1 MSTESGARRDKTI
14 ATIIVVAG
22 IVLLG
27 ILGWQA
33 RKFTVDASA
42 DTLLMKDNRDY
53 LLTQLADQKFSPDEF
68 ILIAYK
74 PQDETLF
81 SGDVLERVV
90 EMSGALENIERV
102 AAVRSITNVPFFGTV
117 EDIGT
122 GLDPA
127 ELTWEKKR
135 FSAQSM
141 KNILT
146 NHPLYE
152 GLLVNAE
159 QTALAMQ
166 VVFAAQPE
174 LESLNKEILEIRRHL
189 LERELTDDENAA
201 LNVLQEK
208 KRRIDAE
215 LNAIRSEEIKQI
227 RQVLEPWNSTGEF
240 YLGGNNLLADQL
252 INIIRSDL
260 VMFGAIIAGLVIF
273 VLYFLFRRIR
283 WVILPL
289 ACCSASVLATLGIL
303 GWLELRVTVIST
315 NVIALQIILTLAVII
330 HLIVQYQ
337 EIAGRDD
344 VPTQADAVK
353 EMVRRKLK
361 PSCYAGLTTAIGFGS
376 LIFSGVAPVI
386 SFGWMMVMAIIVTLV
401 VSLILFPA
409 LLLLLFSR
417 EQDRK
422 SHAWLDGLMR
432 KGAALAEE
440 QSAAILLVAVAVTA
454 VFIAGCLRLSA
465 ENSFINYF
473 SDSTDVFR
481 ELSFI
486 DREFGGSTPFDVLYT
501 VPAAERQDD
510 LVLTAQA
517 MQSVSKIQSQLEKH
531 EAIGNITSV
540 ADFAR
545 IAATA
550 GGKPLTEYELTVLY
564 QTLDAD
570 VRGDLFGGYFS
581 EAAQQVR
588 ISTRIQ
594 DTTTGLNRAQLLR
607 DIEQDLADLGIAKE
621 HYEFTNL
628 FVLYQDILSRLV
640 KSQWLTLAIV
650 YAVMT
655 LALMVLFGS
664 VKIALIALVP
674 NVITTVA
681 ILGTMGWAG
690 IHLDLMTMTIAA
702 VATGISV
709 DDTIHYV
716 HRYLDEKRLRQN
728 RLIERTHL
736 SVGYAMV
743 YTSVVIM
750 IGFGALAF
758 SDFMPSVYF
767 GILTAITMLI
777 ALAADMVVLPALLK
791 RFSPAQRQSSASPGA
806 AAAAASP

>member
-1 MSTESGARRDKTI
+1 MSRLSTTRRDKSI
-14 ATIIVVAG
+14 AAVIVVVG
-22 IVLLG
+22 VILTV

-33 RKFTVDASA
+33 RNFTVDASA

-68 ILIAYK
+68 ILVAYK
-74 PQDETLF
+74 PKSETLF
-81 SGDVLERVV
+81 SGEVLQRVV
-90 EMSGALENIERV
+90 DISGELEKIERV
-102 AAVRSITNVPFFGTV
+102 ATVRSITNVPFFGV
-117 EDIGT
+117 AKDIGT
-122 GLDPA
+122 ELDPA
-127 ELTWEKKR
+127 GLTWQRNR
-135 FSAQSM
+135 FSAESM

-166 VVFAAQPE
+166 VVFEAQPA
-174 LESLNKEILEIRRHL
+174 LQSLNRDILAIRQHL
-189 LERELTDDENAA
+189 LERELTDEESVA
-201 LNVLQEK
+201 LQGLQDK
-208 KRRIDAE
+208 KRVIDAE
-215 LNAIRSEEIKQI
+215 LNEIRSEEIRQI
-227 RQVLEPWNSTGEF
+227 RSVLAPYETTGEF

-260 VMFGAIIAGLVIF
+260 VMFGAIIVGLVIF
-273 VLYFLFRRIR
+273 VLYFLLRRIR

-289 ACCSASVLATLGIL
+289 ACCSASVIATLGIL
-303 GWLELRVTVIST
+303 GWLDLRVTVIST
-315 NVIALQIILTLAVII
+315 NVIALQIILTLALII

-337 EIAGRDD
+337 EIAGQEQT
-344 VPTQADAVK
+344 PAHGEAVR
-353 EMVRRKLK
+353 EMIRRKFK
-361 PSCYAGLTTAIGFGS
+361 PSFYAGLTTAIGFGS

-401 VSLILFPA
+401 VSLVLFPA
-409 LLLLLFSR
+409 LLLLLFSL
-417 EQDRK
+417 EQDRMT
-422 SHAWLDGLMR
+422 HAWLEVLMR
-432 KGAALAEE
+432 KGANLAEE
-440 QSAAILLVAVAVTA
+440 KSGAILLAAAGVTA
-454 VFIAGCLRLSA
+454 IFGAGCLRLSA

-501 VPAAERQDD
+501 VPAAQRQSD

-517 MQSVSKIQSQLEKH
+517 MQTVSNIQSRLENH
-531 EAIGNITSV
+531 DAIGNITSV

-550 GGKPLTEYELTVLY
+550 NGKPLAEYELTALFH
-564 QTLDAD
+564 TLDPE
-570 VRGDLFGGYFS
+570 VREDLFGGYFS
-581 EAAQQVR
+581 EAAHQVR

-594 DTTTGLNRAQLLR
+594 DTTEGLNRSQLIR
-607 DIEQDLADLGIAKE
+607 DIEQDLADLGIGKE
-621 HYEFTNL
+621 SYQLTNL
-628 FVLYQDILSRLV
+628 FVLYEDILSRLV
-640 KSQWLTLAIV
+640 KSQWLTLGIV
-650 YAVMT
+650 YVVMT
-655 LALMVLFGS
+655 LALLVLFGS

-690 IHLDLMTMTIAA
+690 IYLDLMTMTIAS

-716 HRYLDEKRLRQN
+716 HRYLDENRLRQN

-743 YTSVVIM
+743 YTSMVIM

-777 ALAADMVVLPALLK
+777 ALVADMVVLPALLRK
-791 RFSPAQRQSSASPGA
+791 FYPRHRPSPGSD
-806 AAAAASP
+806 SPSADLAQP